1 MHNTMRT
8 FVIFLSICS
17 VICSGQ
23 DRKQSDDSP
32 LFRLDDDTVQDATLD
47 FKFPEDQTGE
57 EEIQKVFSG
66 SISTTSRNED
76 SSTSSTAKFST
87 IKAITTT
94 KATTTTITTTTI
106 TTSIST
112 NTTSILSNAAIT
124 TVKNDPDFVVN
135 DYSDYSN
142 SNNDIN
148 NLTNYDLSAN
158 DSDESVLL
166 KDSDVGDNHT
176 SIYDLLELDSQDSSQ
191 KNSTSEKPNGNDT
204 SDHMDSNTNTTDSGQ
219 QQQTGDTTDT
229 AENDSPVLMVVI
241 IVVILI
247 ILVIITTTVFMIH
260 QKRTSSNKATYNIA
274 TVEQATRRPRE
285 AHI

>member
-1 MHNTMRT
+1 MRT

-47 FKFPEDQTGE
+47 FKFPEDQIGE
-57 EEIQKVFSG
+57 AEIQTVFSG
-66 SISTTSRNED
+66 SISTTSRNEG

-94 KATTTTITTTTI
+94 KTTKTTITTTTI

-112 NTTSILSNAAIT
+112 TTTSIFSNAAIT

-166 KDSDVGDNHT
+166 KDSDMGDKHS
-176 SIYDLLELDSQDSSQ
+176 SIYDLLDLDSQDSSQ
-191 KNSTSEKPNGNDT
+191 KNSTSEEPNGNDT
-204 SDHMDSNTNTTDSGQ
+204 SVHMDSNTNITDSGQ

-229 AENDSPVLMVVI
+229 ADKDYDSPVLMVVI